1 MRKNRNAY
9 IHQTSK
15 IEDGKAPILQSL
27 YSNMRTINA
36 LSYGLII
43 LKLEIEPNEIKKI
56 FQNTGYL
63 QGDITASREMYK

>member
-1 MRKNRNAY
+1 
-9 IHQTSK
+9 
-15 IEDGKAPILQSL
+15 
-27 YSNMRTINA
+27 MRTINA